1 MADPLSISSGLI
13 AIVTA
18 TVQSSKA
25 LHDAVQSFKSH
36 PRTIRQLLDELA
48 ALNGALRS
56 LEDFVSCD
64 DSSFLSLRLPL
75 TQCCNACT
83 EFEALIAKC
92 NKHSEGS
99 RTSLRDWAKL
109 RYMDSDVAGFT
120 NTLAGYKSTICIA
133 LADANLRSSTVTLN
147 VLNEY
152 KDMINSTTQDL
163 EDHLDDINA
172 KLQSLAAPST
182 SRSGTSTDER
192 RFQDERDSTE
202 QCLEICAQ
210 VLAHI
215 DEMRLQPLSKEASPR
230 GTSPGFAS
238 RDLTRAHIMT
248 LSTLKEC
255 SDKLSDTLSLLHI
268 HREDTVDR
276 LQTKETPLPRGL
288 EPDPELEA
296 RRLATELNSTK
307 QCLAICTDA
316 SQLASSDRVHVL
328 EDINVSHDGQ
338 QLFVSTL
345 RDLFRVKGASAGD
358 RAIQFVGTVSE
369 SSLQE
374 FFRMQNRR

>member
-1 MADPLSISSGLI
+1 M
-13 AIVTA
+13 
-18 TVQSSKA
+18 
-25 LHDAVQSFKSH
+25 
-36 PRTIRQLLDELA
+36 
-48 ALNGALRS
+48 
-56 LEDFVSCD
+56 
-64 DSSFLSLRLPL
+64 
-75 TQCCNACT
+75 
-83 EFEALIAKC
+83 
-92 NKHSEGS
+92 
-99 RTSLRDWAKL
+99 
-109 RYMDSDVAGFT
+109 
-120 NTLAGYKSTICIA
+120 
-133 LADANLRSSTVTLN
+133 
-147 VLNEY
+147 LNEY
-152 KDMINSTTQDL
+152 KDMIKSTTQDL

-172 KLQSLAAPST
+172 KLQSLASSST
-182 SRSGTSTDER
+182 PRSGTATDER

-215 DEMRLQPLSKEASPR
+215 DAMRLQPLSKEASPR

-255 SDKLSDTLSLLHI
+255 SDKLSDTLSLLYI

-276 LQTKETPLPRGL
+276 LQTKETPLPRGI
-288 EPDPELEA
+288 EPDLELEA
-296 RRLATELNSTK
+296 QRLAGELNSTK

-328 EDINVSHDGQ
+328 EDINVSDDGQ

-358 RAIQFVGTVSE
+358 RAIQFVGTVSD